1 MVVRTRL
8 RAILFPVIL
17 YLVSGGIGGYFV
29 WHAVNG
35 DRGLKV
41 SGEYEKSI
49 AMLKT
54 QLETTQAESAKWQ
67 HRIDLMRG
75 ATIDRDLLEEE
86 ARATLD
92 RVGKGRSRRLPAAAP
107 LTLNGGC
114 RRRRPATAARIRS

>member
-8 RAILFPVIL
+8 RSVLFPLIL

-54 QLETTQAESAKWQ
+54 QLAATKAESAQWQ

-92 RVGKGRSRRLPAAAP
+92 RVGKDDLVVFLPQRR
-107 LTLNGGC
+107 
-114 RRRRPATAARIRS
+114 

>member
-8 RAILFPVIL
+8 RAILFPLVL

-29 WHAVNG
+29 WHAING

-54 QLETTQAESAKWQ
+54 ELETTRADSAKWQ

-92 RVGKGRSRRLPAAAP
+92 RVGKDDLVVFLPQRR
-107 LTLNGGC
+107 
-114 RRRRPATAARIRS
+114 